1 MSFVLAHI
9 QSDAK
14 IESEPARLERSR
26 KMYARFLAA
35 IVFCLTSL
43 WALMP
48 SSAHMIDPSDP
59 AIIFFKRGA
68 LDTRARRDLDTSGED
83 ILASDAG
90 DRIRVIQFAGP
101 IKRQWIERLK
111 QTGSE
116 IIAYVPNNAYIIR
129 GDPGE
134 LAEVALLAG
143 GERADDSRPIRW
155 MGRLLPIQKIDPA
168 FSPADLTKSDA
179 ADVRIELIDSADS
192 AAAIERIERM
202 ALRINAAPRRFL
214 RYVVLSVAIPLDRLI
229 EVAGFDQVLFIEPD
243 RRPELHDER
252 ACQIVAGN
260 LELARP
266 AGPGYLNWLAGKG
279 LDVTPDFV
287 IDVTDGGLDLG
298 STESAMLHP
307 DFLDEAG
314 RSRVA
319 YNINYAADGPEDR
332 RGHGT
337 LVASVLGGR
346 GNGGLVDS
354 EGYLIG
360 LGAVPNA
367 RIGMSRIFDSNGKL
381 PLIYSFTEFASR
393 AYANGARISNN
404 SWGQGGNSYD
414 SIAQEYDALVRDAQP
429 LASGNQEMTFVFS
442 AGNRGTW
449 GGISSPGTAKNVIT
463 VAASENYRPEG
474 TDSCNFDGM
483 GGVGPDGADSAL
495 DIARFSS
502 SGPTQDGRAKPDLAA
517 PGTHVYGATSR
528 SPFFHADGLC
538 PGTPIYQ
545 PPGQRLYTWSSGTSI
560 AAPNVAG
567 AAALVRHFFVLR
579 DLEGQRKPPSPAM
592 IKAYL
597 INSATY
603 MTGQNA
609 GGHLPGARQGWGLV
623 NLSRAFD
630 DARRMLI
637 DQSVIFTESGQT
649 FEVRGSL
656 ADRSRPL
663 RVTLVWTDA
672 PGSLLGA
679 PLVNDLDLEITIGG
693 VKYYGNNFEGQFSL
707 PGRDPDRRNNVESI
721 YIRPE
726 DIPEGF
732 EGNFT
737 ITIRAA
743 NIAGDGVP
751 GNGTDL
757 DQDFA
762 LVIYNIAPPVPP
774 PPPKPQISSVSYVG
788 KLLTISGSNFTAAA
802 SVEINGRIIQR
813 EFKFDPNTNSL
824 STQAKRRKLNLFE
837 GENQIVVIENNQRSA
852 PFLLRL

>member
-1 MSFVLAHI
+1 MN
-9 QSDAK
+9 
-14 IESEPARLERSR
+14 
-26 KMYARFLAA
+26 ARFLAA
-35 IVFCLTSL
+35 IVFCMMSL
-43 WALMP
+43 SALSP
-48 SSAHMIDPSDP
+48 SSARIIDSSDP
-59 AIIFFKRGA
+59 ALILFKRGA
-68 LDTRARRDLDTSGED
+68 LDTRARRDLDTSSED
-83 ILASDAG
+83 RLALLADRLGDAEL
-90 DRIRVIQFAGP
+90 RVIQFVGP
-101 IKRQWIERLK
+101 VRRHWIERIK

-129 GDPGE
+129 GGPKQ
-134 LAEVALLAG
+134 LAEVALLAA
-143 GERADDSRPIRW
+143 GELADDLHPVRW
-155 MGRLLPIQKIDPA
+155 MGRLLPIQKIDPQ
-168 FSPADLTKSDA
+168 FGDEDLSRGDA

-192 AAAIERIERM
+192 AGAIERISRLV
-202 ALRINAAPRRFL
+202 LRINAAPRRFL
-214 RYVVLSVAIPLDRLI
+214 RYVVLSVRLPLDRLL
-229 EVAGFDQVLFIEPD
+229 EVASFDQVLFIEPD
-243 RRPELHDER
+243 RQPELHDER
-252 ACQIVAGN
+252 ACQILAGKI
-260 LELARP
+260 EQARP
-266 AGPGYLNWLAGKG
+266 IGPGYLNWLAEKG

-298 STESAMLHP
+298 STEAAMLHP

-319 YNINYAADGPEDR
+319 YNINYTSDGPEDR

-337 LVASVLGGR
+337 LVASVLCGQR
-346 GNGGLVDS
+346 NGGLTDPDS
-354 EGYLIG
+354 YLIG

-381 PLIYSFTEFASR
+381 PFAHSFTEFASR
-393 AYANGARISNN
+393 AYENGARISNN

-429 LASGNQEMTFVFS
+429 RKSDNQEMTFIFS
-442 AGNRGTW
+442 AGNRGAW

-474 TDSCNFDGM
+474 SDSCNFDGM
-483 GGVGPDGADSAL
+483 GGIGPDGADSAL

-502 SGPTQDGRAKPDLAA
+502 SGPTRDGRAKPDLAA
-517 PGTHVYGATSR
+517 PGTHIYGAASR

-545 PPGQRLYTWSSGTSI
+545 PPGQRLYTWSSGTSL
-560 AAPNVAG
+560 AAPNVTG

-579 DLEGQRKPPSPAM
+579 DLEGQRRPPSPAM

-609 GGHLPGARQGWGLV
+609 GGDLPGARQGWGLV

-630 DARRMLI
+630 DTSRALI
-637 DQSVIFTESGQT
+637 DQTVLFTESGQT
-649 FEVRGSL
+649 FEISGSL

-679 PLVNDLDLEITIGG
+679 PLVNDLDLEITIGA
-693 VKYYGNNFEGQFSL
+693 VKYYGNNFEGQFSV
-707 PGRDPDRRNNVESI
+707 PGRSADRHNNVESI

-737 ITIRAA
+737 ITVRAA

-751 GNGTDL
+751 GNDTDL

-762 LVIYNIAPPVPP
+762 LVIYNIAPPLPP
-774 PPPKPQISSVSYVG
+774 PPEISSVSYVG
-788 KLLTISGSNFTAAA
+788 KLLTITGRNFTAAA
-802 SVEINGRIIQR
+802 LVEINGRIIER
-813 EFKFDPNTNSL
+813 EFKFDPNANSL
-824 STQAKRRKLNLFE
+824 SIRAKRRKLNLFE
-837 GENQIVVIENNQRSA
+837 GENQIVVIEGGRRSS
-852 PFLLRL
+852 PFLLHL